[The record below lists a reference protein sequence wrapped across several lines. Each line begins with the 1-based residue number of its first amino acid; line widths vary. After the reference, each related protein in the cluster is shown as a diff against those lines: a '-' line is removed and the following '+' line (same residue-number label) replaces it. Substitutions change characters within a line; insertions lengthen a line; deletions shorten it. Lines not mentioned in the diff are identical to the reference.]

1 GNELSRAHRLVS
13 RHRGRREE
21 ANVDRSRLDA
31 PERPD
36 AARLDH
42 LRELSLQVGR
52 QVLDVIEKRGSALDV
67 LEEAGSLDLRSG
79 ERARSMTEELGLEE
93 LRRNRRAVDRLEE
106 RIGARTERVN
116 TARDEL
122 LPSAGLARDQDGELG
137 ISHAKEHRDE
147 TAHRRGA

>member
-1 GNELSRAHRLVS
+1 
-13 RHRGRREE
+13 
-21 ANVDRSRLDA
+21 
-31 PERPD
+31 
-36 AARLDH
+36 
-42 LRELSLQVGR
+42 QVGR

-67 LEEAGSLDLRSG
+67 LEEAGARDLRSG

-93 LRRNRRAVDRLEE
+93 LRRDRRAVDRLEE

-147 TAHRRGA
+147 TAHRRGASDDFPHDLREIRYRRGRSERAEPFELLTELVE